1 MKKGFFKASHY
12 SHYSQRKGHEKGRP
26 GEGSGNSAKRQNK
39 NNEKILVSRSFIGDY
54 AVLLEVC
61 FFDAGNQYR
70 VTAFTKD
77 LEILENENELKI
89 FIGGIIAACKA
100 RRRAA

>member
-1 MKKGFFKASHY
+1 MKKNCLFGRSHG
-12 SHYSQRKGHEKGRP
+12 SQFSQNSKQKKGRP
-26 GEGSGNSAKRQNK
+26 GYGNGKRQNK